1 MNLALNDLEK
11 KIGYSFKDKNFLRL
25 ALTHPSFNE
34 HDKDKEDNQRLEFLG
49 DSILSAVLSETLF
62 KLFPDQDEGALS
74 RKRAV
79 LVRGKSLVKIAIELK
94 IEDFLL
100 MSTAELKNSGNKRD
114 STLEDAIESIIGA
127 IFLDGGMNEAK
138 KCILEWFGDLKSNL
152 NKAQIL
158 YNPKGQLQ
166 EIMQELETSP
176 RIKYNL
182 IKEQGPPH
190 RKHFEID
197 LVVGKKTIGSGKG
210 KTKKEAEEN
219 AAIQALQMI
228 KEESS
233 TNDNLNELL

>member
-1 MNLALNDLEK
+1 
-11 KIGYSFKDKNFLRL
+11 
-25 ALTHPSFNE
+25 
-34 HDKDKEDNQRLEFLG
+34 
-49 DSILSAVLSETLF
+49 
-62 KLFPDQDEGALS
+62 
-74 RKRAV
+74 
-79 LVRGKSLVKIAIELK
+79 
-94 IEDFLL
+94 
-100 MSTAELKNSGNKRD
+100 MSTAELKNSGNKRE

-190 RKHFEID
+190 KKHFEIE

-210 KTKKEAEEN
+210 KQKKKPRK
-219 AAIQALQMI
+219 MPPY
-228 KEESS
+228 KPCK
-233 TNDNLNELL
+233 

>member
-1 MNLALNDLEK
+1 
-11 KIGYSFKDKNFLRL
+11 
-25 ALTHPSFNE
+25 
-34 HDKDKEDNQRLEFLG
+34 
-49 DSILSAVLSETLF
+49 
-62 KLFPDQDEGALS
+62 
-74 RKRAV
+74 
-79 LVRGKSLVKIAIELK
+79 
-94 IEDFLL
+94 

-182 IKEQGPPH
+182 TKEQGPPH
-190 RKHFEID
+190 RKHFEIE

>member
-1 MNLALNDLEK
+1 M
-11 KIGYSFKDKNFLRL
+11 
-25 ALTHPSFNE
+25 
-34 HDKDKEDNQRLEFLG
+34 
-49 DSILSAVLSETLF
+49 
-62 KLFPDQDEGALS
+62 
-74 RKRAV
+74 
-79 LVRGKSLVKIAIELK
+79 
-94 IEDFLL
+94 
-100 MSTAELKNSGNKRD
+100 
-114 STLEDAIESIIGA
+114 
-127 IFLDGGMNEAK
+127 
-138 KCILEWFGDLKSNL
+138 
-152 NKAQIL
+152 

-176 RIKYNL
+176 RIKYHL

-190 RKHFEID
+190 KKHFEIE